1 MSQHLAKGRKRTKR
15 GTTVVEVM
23 MAIAVLAIGATGVV
37 SLHKVVL
44 SANQHARYLSVASEV
59 ARTWVERLK
68 ADSLL
73 WNYPNEL
80 VATSDLETDT
90 VWLSRVLEDDGQ
102 VWFRPVSGTTCGIH
116 DMFGREQLCDG
127 TEGQL
132 GPFCVNLRL
141 SWLGSN
147 QDLILGEVRVY
158 WVTRNEGEKAIA
170 SDLLPCG
177 DGTSPPDVTALSEQ
191 GIVRSI
197 YTSTALLKNG
207 AQ

>member
-1 MSQHLAKGRKRTKR
+1 MSHRLRKRKRVTKR

-44 SANQHARYLSVASEV
+44 SANQNARNLAVASEV

-73 WNYPNEL
+73 WNYPNQL
-80 VATSDLETDT
+80 VATSDLDTDT
-90 VWLSRVLEDDGQ
+90 TWLSKVLEDSGQ
-102 VWFRPVSGTTCGIH
+102 VWFRPVSGDVCGIH

-127 TEGQL
+127 SEEQL

-141 SWLGSN
+141 SWLGLN
-147 QDLILGEVRVY
+147 HDLILGEVRVY
-158 WVTRNEGEKAIA
+158 WVTRNKGEGAIA
-170 SDLLPCG
+170 PELLPCG
-177 DGTSPPDVTALSEQ
+177 DGASPPDVAALSEQ
-191 GIVRSI
+191 GLVRSI
-197 YTSTALLKNG
+197 YTSTALLKNE
-207 AQ
+207 AL